1 MNEVLKQRVIGALVL
16 VGVAIIFLP
25 SFFKER
31 RPFQVDMTTQIPA
44 RINVAP
50 VIIDEP
56 SSPQG
61 IEPAPVPETMFLP
74 ESNQVVIEDLEAL
87 QAEPAETVPVPQ
99 PTKTPSQSVTA
110 PVSTVAPIKSS
121 TSKSEAP
128 ASTAKAWVIQVA
140 SLRSAPSA
148 KNLRDKLQK
157 RGYRAYIRVV
167 STNSGSVSRV
177 FIGPKLNKEAALDIK
192 EKVDSLFKVNS
203 LVLIFKP

>member
-74 ESNQVVIEDLEAL
+74 ESNQVVVEDLEAL
-87 QAEPAETVPVPQ
+87 QAEPAEAV
-99 PTKTPSQSVTA
+99 SQSTKAPSTSATA
-110 PVSTVAPIKSS
+110 SVSTVTPIESS
-121 TSKSEAP
+121 TPKSEAP

-148 KNLRDKLQK
+148 KSLRDKLQK
-157 RGYRAYIRVV
+157 RGYRAYIRKV

-177 FIGPKLNKEAALDIK
+177 FIGPKLNKEAAQDIK